1 MPTERAR
8 TQQQIFDNMH
18 RELRAWNPSI
28 PESPDRL
35 DPILRILLQ
44 LYSHELARIDKRVS
58 DLWEIA
64 TNSLVRSLNPECRRW
79 PVPAYTVMRCDIT
92 DPVVEIDRH
101 TRFFYRE
108 EREGGQTYFFAP
120 LKTDKLVDAH
130 VRYVFLRTENN
141 VVDLRLSGSTNSKRA
156 PDLSLSPATSGQVYV
171 GLEFGSRPA
180 DMGSC
185 AVFLKGDKAALRQM
199 RWGWWQPSAA
209 SGQFYEDARF
219 CPGLTSTIEDIVA
232 PGRGNGDW
240 GGLRSS
246 TSLFGQ
252 LEDHYVV
259 IPQTFAA
266 TWELA
271 PVDPDFAA
279 QAGRLGLETPPADER
294 LYWIRVDLPPGG
306 SKGSLTTPLELW
318 FNTCVVVNQ
327 NELTLFKHTGGNH
340 LIDMQIPENIEHI
353 LEIGSVT
360 DSGGRHY
367 LPRHQLH
374 LDQSAGTYIIE
385 EQGDRIV
392 LWFDFSTETGLPP
405 DSLTVTYSVT
415 AGTRA
420 TGISAGKISDLYE
433 SHPGIETAANLLP
446 TTGAI
451 PARSVQQIVDEV
463 TARLRNRDRA
473 LTFDEIT
480 RWTGTFDPR
489 IRSSK
494 CRHGIELT
502 DTGVRRCIVVSL
514 DVDRDQ
520 FCSDDEVTL
529 LRARLSSF
537 LKSRA
542 PLNTHFQV
550 ETVEI

>member
-1 MPTERAR
+1 
-8 TQQQIFDNMH
+8 MH
-18 RELRAWNPSI
+18 RELRAWNPGI

-79 PVPAYTVMRCDIT
+79 PVPAYTVMRCEIT

-101 TRFFYRE
+101 TKFFYRE
-108 EREGGQTYFFAP
+108 EREGGQTYFFTP
-120 LKTDKLVDAH
+120 LKTEKLLAAH
-130 VRYVFLRTENN
+130 VRYVYLRAGDKI
-141 VVDLRLSGSTNSKRA
+141 VDLRSSSSAAAKEVA
-156 PDLSLSPATSGQVYV
+156 ASVLSPTTQSQVYV
-171 GLEFGSRPA
+171 GLEFSGRPT
-180 DMGSC
+180 DMGNC
-185 AVFLKGDKAALRQM
+185 AVFLKGDKAAVRQM
-199 RWGWWQPSAA
+199 RWGWWQPSGA
-209 SGQFYEDARF
+209 SGQFYDDAKF

-232 PGRGNGDW
+232 PGRGNDDW

-252 LEDHYVV
+252 LEDHYTV

-271 PVDPDFAA
+271 PVDPDLAA
-279 QAGRLGLETPPADER
+279 QTGRLGLETPPSDER

-306 SKGSLTTPLELW
+306 GGGALTSPLELW

-353 LEIGSVT
+353 LEIGSVA
-360 DSGGRHY
+360 DSEGRHY

-374 LDQSAGTYIIE
+374 LDQSAGTYVIE
-385 EQGDRIV
+385 EQGERMV
-392 LWFDFSTETGLPP
+392 LWFDFSGETGLPP

-415 AGTRA
+415 AGTHA
-420 TGISAGKISDLYE
+420 NGISASKICDLYE
-433 SHPGIETAANLLP
+433 SHPGIEAAANLLP

-480 RWTGTFDPR
+480 RWVRSFDLR
-489 IRSSK
+489 IKSSE
-494 CRHGIELT
+494 CRNGVERT

-514 DVDRDQ
+514 DIDRDQ
-520 FCSDDEVTL
+520 FCSADEVSL

-550 ETVEI
+550 ETTEK